1 MIITFGNPLEDRVP
15 GKSFS
20 FSDHNAV
27 ALETKVRISAFN
39 KPLQTLRQIRTVKTF
54 DETIK
59 QAITVCEEA
68 KANLARSKKFFITSG
83 GLLLM
88 FLIGT
93 VGFWT
98 NYVLYDI
105 IKLIITALC
114 FYCLL
119 MGTLWNKIEM
129 NSLKAGLGSLENFYK
144 TRKVLKNELAL
155 RNDLVTNRFSYG
167 R

>member
-1 MIITFGNPLEDRVP
+1 
-15 GKSFS
+15 
-20 FSDHNAV
+20 
-27 ALETKVRISAFN
+27 
-39 KPLQTLRQIRTVKTF
+39 
-54 DETIK
+54 
-59 QAITVCEEA
+59 
-68 KANLARSKKFFITSG
+68 
-83 GLLLM
+83 M